1 MLMRRLVRFLAA
13 LAFAVLSLLPPA
25 LSAQPQAPA
34 SQESRDEPAT
44 KFDKFILSKGVVRV
58 REFYEIG
65 TMAVDGIAKFEVA
78 RAYTPGRTDYA
89 LALRID
95 VQESGRPNRQR
106 IGVMDADEV
115 ASLAA
120 ALPQMTKM
128 IETLKQGQQAQNTEV
143 DYRGG
148 SLRVGFFVTGAR
160 TRGFIQVGDV
170 SPVYAFFDVKE
181 LNQISKLVD
190 QAAAKIKELQRS
202 K

>member
-1 MLMRRLVRFLAA
+1 M
-13 LAFAVLSLLPPA
+13 VLSPTFPLLVVLPLSLIGLLPSD
-25 LSAQPQAPA
+25 LLAQPQAPA
-34 SQESRDEPAT
+34 PQGQRDEPTT
-44 KFDKFILSKGVVRV
+44 KFDMFILSKGVVRV
-58 REFYEIG
+58 REFYERG
-65 TMAVDGIAKFEVA
+65 TMAVEGIAKFEVA
-78 RAYTPGRTDYA
+78 RAYTPGRTDYV

-148 SLRVGFFVTGAR
+148 SLRVGVFVTGAR

-170 SPVYAFFDVKE
+170 SPVNAFFDVKE
-181 LNQISKLVD
+181 LEQLSKLVG